1 MLNKGDEPRKEP
13 YEHYNSEM
21 CLAIVAVIKNSIP
34 QRREIGG
41 ISLQI
46 SPINSWVSLSGSSAE
61 AV

>member
-1 MLNKGDEPRKEP
+1 MLNKGDESRKKP
-13 YEHYNSEM
+13 YENYNSEM

-34 QRREIGG
+34 HRTEIGR

-46 SPINSWVSLSGSSAE
+46 SPINSWVSLPGSSAE